1 VASLIYIHGRGL
13 KPPADVERRAWLD
26 ALNRGLARLRP
37 GGLQWPDDPSFRLAY
52 WSDLF
57 YPEPSAVYEPITD
70 DERAGL
76 NPDQAEAIKALV
88 RTFWSWRLPQ
98 PAPRTVDEVTQA
110 ASSTMQALTR
120 RFEDSFVRDVIKFF
134 GLGYA
139 ERCSGPLRSAL
150 LEVEDDVMVVSH
162 SFGTVVAFEVF
173 VRELEAINAER
184 VAAGRGTLRIDT
196 WVTLGSP
203 LRWAVDLQTLL
214 PDWKEQLL
222 LEADRGLQPLL
233 SGARHYLDVIG
244 AVAQRGLSGLLPASS
259 AGPAAAASSAGSA
272 AASGTVYKLS
282 RKQFPQMCVERWFNI
297 FDTRDPVAC
306 GGGFSTLVGGLA
318 VGDTF
323 LFEGHQRAFDISIR
337 NEACPPDVIGVD
349 IRAHSDFDG
358 YGQSVQLAQLVADF
372 WLRRGNPE
380 R

>member
-26 ALNRGLARLRP
+26 ALNRGLVRLTP
-37 GGLQWPDDPSFRLAY
+37 GALQWPDDASFRLAY

-57 YPEPSAVYEPITD
+57 YPEPSAVYEPITN

-88 RTFWSWRLPQ
+88 ASFWSWRLPQ
-98 PAPRTVDEVTQA
+98 PASPSVDELSQQA
-110 ASSTMQALTR
+110 PATMNELTR

-134 GLGYA
+134 GLGFA
-139 ERCSGPLRSAL
+139 ERCSEPLRSAL
-150 LEVEDDVMVVSH
+150 LETEDDVMVVSH

-173 VRELEAINAER
+173 VRDLEAINAER
-184 VAAGRGTLRIDT
+184 AAAGRGALRIDT

-222 LEADRGLQPLL
+222 LDAERGLQPLL

-244 AVAQRGLSGLLPASS
+244 NVARRGLGGLLPAMS
-259 AGPAAAASSAGSA
+259 AASAE
-272 AASGTVYKLS
+272 ASGTVYKLS
-282 RKQFPQMCVERWFNI
+282 TKQFPPAFVERWFNI

-306 GGGFSTLVGGLA
+306 GAGFSTLVGGLA

-337 NEACPPDVIGVD
+337 NEACPPNVIGVD
-349 IRAHSDFDG
+349 IRAHADFDG

-372 WLRRGNPE
+372 WLRHPAP
-380 R
+380 

>member
-1 VASLIYIHGRGL
+1 LIYVHGRGL
-13 KPPADVERRAWLD
+13 KPPADLERKAWLD
-26 ALNRGLARLRP
+26 ALNRGLSRLTP
-37 GGLQWPDDPSFRLAY
+37 GALQWPDDASFRLAY

-57 YPEPSAVYEPITD
+57 YPEPSEVYEPITS

-76 NPDQAEAIKALV
+76 NPEQAEAIKALV
-88 RTFWSWRLPQ
+88 GTFWRWRLPQ
-98 PAPRTVDEVTQA
+98 PAPAMGTE
-110 ASSTMQALTR
+110 LTR

-139 ERCSGPLRSAL
+139 ETCSGPLRSAL
-150 LEVEDDVMVVSH
+150 LETDDDIMVVSH
-162 SFGTVVAFEVF
+162 SFGTVLAFEVF
-173 VRELEAINAER
+173 IRALDAINAER
-184 VAAGRGTLRIDT
+184 AAAGRDALRIDT

-203 LRWAVDLQTLL
+203 LRWAVDLQMLL
-214 PDWKEQLL
+214 PDWKEQLI

-244 AVAQRGLSGLLPASS
+244 NMARRGLSGLLPASS
-259 AGPAAAASSAGSA
+259 AETAEAAGA
-272 AASGTVYKLS
+272 VYKLS
-282 RKQFPQMCVERWFNI
+282 SKQFPPVCIERWFNI

-306 GGGFSTLVGGLA
+306 GGGFSALVGGLA

-323 LFEGHQRAFDISIR
+323 LFDGHQRAFDISIR
-337 NEACPPDVIGVD
+337 NEACPPDVIGID
-349 IRAHSDFDG
+349 IRAHADFDG

-372 WLRRGNPE
+372 WLRRAVTE